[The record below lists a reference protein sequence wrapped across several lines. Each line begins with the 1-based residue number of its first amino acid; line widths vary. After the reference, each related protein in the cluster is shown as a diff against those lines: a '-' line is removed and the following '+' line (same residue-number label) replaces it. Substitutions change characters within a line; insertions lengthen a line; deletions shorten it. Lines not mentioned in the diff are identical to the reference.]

1 MRFNPKLIKKK
12 EFNMSAQV
20 LLISQTKLKAYST
33 INQNVDE
40 SLLVSCI
47 FISQDLGLQTLIG
60 TRGYNHYVDLVQANQ
75 LSGQTI
81 SQADRIMLDD
91 YFAPYLIH
99 RASYESMPEIF
110 ARKMNK
116 AITVGN
122 TEQGTSIDIKGMEYL
137 RGIEQARYNF
147 YAQRIMD
154 YILAHPDEYPWY
166 YSYGNIDD
174 MPPQKTQYFS
184 GVWFTPGM
192 RKPVRNGVIPA
203 NMRAYI
209 DPTLGGCVD
218 CGF

>member
-1 MRFNPKLIKKK
+1 
-12 EFNMSAQV
+12 MSAQV

-40 SLLVSCI
+40 ALLVATI

-60 TRGYNHYVDLVQANQ
+60 TRGYNHYVNVVQANQ

-81 SQADRIMLDD
+81 SQADRTMLDD

-99 RASYESMPEIF
+99 RASYEAMPEIF

-192 RKPVRNGVIPA
+192 RKPVRNGVIPS